1 MIGLCALIEKS
12 GEINK
17 GWSSSYKQYS
27 AHVAGADPNA
37 VICCGLSAHGRNTEV
52 NVVIEF

>member
-27 AHVAGADPNA
+27 AHVAGVDPTQMQ
-37 VICCGLSAHGRNTEV
+37 SFT
-52 NVVIEF
+52 VVSVHMDATQKLMQT